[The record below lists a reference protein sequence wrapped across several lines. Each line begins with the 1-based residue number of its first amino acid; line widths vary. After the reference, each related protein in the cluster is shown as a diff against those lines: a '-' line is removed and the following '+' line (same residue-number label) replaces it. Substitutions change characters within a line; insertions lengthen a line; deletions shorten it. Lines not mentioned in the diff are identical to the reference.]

1 MEMTGGEALAAQL
14 VREGVTMMFGLPGV
28 QLDHAFDGLYGQR
41 ERIDFVVTRHEQSTT
56 YMADGYARSRGEVGV
71 AMVVPG
77 PGVLNAGAGLVTAY
91 ACSSPVLLIAG
102 QVATQY
108 IGKGQGQ
115 LHEIPD
121 QSEILTSLTKWAARA
136 ATPEEIP
143 ALVQEAFRQL
153 RSGRPRPVALE
164 VPPDVLAA
172 KADIRLRDPSPGAGL
187 RTAPD
192 PAILRDAA
200 ALLKR
205 AQRPAILVG
214 GGIVAAGATAELTR
228 LAEKL
233 QAPVVATDNGR
244 GAMSDRN
251 PLSLTNLGG
260 QRVLPL
266 ADVILAVGTRLVGG
280 QLSQHVPAS
289 AQLVLMNADPNDL
302 GEPRRP
308 AVAVEA
314 DARLGLAALSDELGE
329 LPRRAGPWLDLSEV
343 RAAVASDLERIQPQ
357 TRYCQALRRS
367 LPDDGILVSEMTQVG
382 YIARSAYPVYE
393 ARTFLTPGYQGTL
406 GYGFPTALGVKAGLP
421 DRKVVCI
428 TGDGGFGYGL
438 AELATAKRFNL
449 GLVTVVFDDKAF
461 GNVKRTQK
469 TDFGGRVLG
478 TDLTNP
484 DYVRLA
490 ESFGI
495 RGMRA
500 ESPEALEGALAEA
513 LADNNPCLIA
523 VPVGE
528 MLSMRQVLGGRRP
541 AMAGPR

>member
-41 ERIDFVVTRHEQSTT
+41 EHIDFVVTRHEQSTT

-102 QVATQY
+102 QVATQF

-136 ATPEEIP
+136 ATPDEIP

-172 KADIRLRDPSPGAGL
+172 RADVRLRDPVPGSGL

-192 PAILRDAA
+192 PAVLRDAA

-205 AQRPAILVG
+205 AQRPVIMAG
-214 GGIVAAGATAELTR
+214 GGIAAAGAMAELAR
-228 LAEKL
+228 LAAKL

-251 PLSLTNLGG
+251 PLSLTSMGG

-266 ADVILAVGTRLVGG
+266 ADVVLAVGTRLVGG
-280 QLSQHVPAS
+280 MNAAQIPAA
-289 AQLVLMNADPNDL
+289 AQLILMNADPNDL
-302 GEPRRP
+302 GEPRHP

-329 LPRRAGPWLDLSEV
+329 MPRRPGPWLDLGEV
-343 RAAVASDLERIQPQ
+343 RAAVAADLEKVQPQ
-357 TRYCQALRRS
+357 TRYCQALRKA
-367 LPDDGILVSEMTQVG
+367 LPDDGVLVSEMTQVG
-382 YIARSAYPVYE
+382 YVARSAFPVYE
-393 ARTFLTPGYQGTL
+393 PRTFLTPGYQGTL

-421 DRKVVCI
+421 DRRVVCI
-428 TGDGGFGYGL
+428 TGDGGFGYGMS
-438 AELATAKRFNL
+438 ELATAKRFNL
-449 GLVTVVFDDKAF
+449 GLVTIVFDDKAF
-461 GNVKRTQK
+461 GNVKLTQK
-469 TDFGGRVLG
+469 TEFGGRVLG

-495 RGMRA
+495 RGIRA

-513 LADNNPCLIA
+513 LADDSPCLIA

-528 MLSMRQVLGGRRP
+528 MLSLRQVLGGRRP

>member
-115 LHEIPD
+115 LHEIPG

>member
-343 RAAVASDLERIQPQ
+343 RAAVASDLEKIQPQ